1 MRSILIICLLLVLN
15 VVAHSQTTQ
24 VEYTYDNAGNRTS
37 RQIVPIP
44 SKSAFLS
51 DTIEISKEVMG
62 EKIIRLFPNP
72 TAGILTMDISNMDLG
87 EPVTIMVTEMNGKI
101 LLKKVQTCTNFKI
114 DLTAQPK
121 GFYILSAI
129 VGTDRKEWKIIKE

>member
-1 MRSILIICLLLVLN
+1 MRNILTICILLLLN
-15 VVAHSQTTQ
+15 VVAHSQTQ
-24 VEYTYDNAGNRTS
+24 VKFTYDLAGNRHT
-37 RQIVPIP
+37 RQIVPIS

-72 TAGILTMDISNMDLG
+72 TAGILTMDISNMAPG
-87 EPVTIMVTEMNGKI
+87 EAVTIAVAEMNGKI
-101 LLKKVQTCTNFKI
+101 LLRKIQTSTNFKI
-114 DLTAQPK
+114 DLTTQPK

-129 VGTDRKEWKIIKE
+129 IGTDRKEWKIIKQ